1 MTFKEELQE
10 EMKRARTRAAREI
23 EKDPYS
29 QILAAVKI
37 MCILQSRRGRARWE
51 ERLTATPK
59 ADGTDDDYT
68 LMPDDPDL
76 KEQYLERLRADL
88 PSLDVNL
95 FFGGVYLDVS
105 WE

>member
-1 MTFKEELQE
+1 MKTFKEELQQE
-10 EMKRARTRAAREI
+10 TKIALAARGTA
-23 EKDPYS
+23 KDPYERT
-29 QILAAVKI
+29 LTAVKT
-37 MCILQSRRGRARWE
+37 MCKQAARRGQTRWE
-51 ERLTATPK
+51 ERLTAAPNPYT
-59 ADGTDDDYT
+59 TDKDYT

-88 PSLDVNL
+88 PGLDVNL

>member
-1 MTFKEELQE
+1 MKTFKEELQQE
-10 EMKRARTRAAREI
+10 TEIALAARGTA
-23 EKDPYS
+23 KDPYERT
-29 QILAAVKI
+29 LTAVKTL
-37 MCILQSRRGRARWE
+37 CKQAARRGQTRWE
-51 ERLTATPK
+51 ERLTAK
-59 ADGTDDDYT
+59 DNDYT

-88 PSLDVNL
+88 PGLDVNL

>member
-10 EMKRARTRAAREI
+10 SMRQAQTARDAAR
-23 EKDPYS
+23 DPYNRL
-29 QILAAVKI
+29 LAQVKRL
-37 MCILQSRRGRARWE
+37 CRDEAQRGKTRRE
-51 ERLTATPK
+51 ERLTTATLKP
-59 ADGTDDDYT
+59 GTDDDYT

-76 KEQYLERLRADL
+76 KEQYLARLRADL
-88 PSLDVNL
+88 PGLDVNL